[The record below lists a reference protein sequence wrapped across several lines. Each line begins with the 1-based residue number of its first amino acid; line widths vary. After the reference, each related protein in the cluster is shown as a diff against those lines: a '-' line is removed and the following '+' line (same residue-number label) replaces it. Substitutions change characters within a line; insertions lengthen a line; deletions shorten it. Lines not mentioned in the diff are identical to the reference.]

1 MPHLIN
7 LSTTPYSYNKE
18 TKVFSFS
25 EKHVP
30 FTTTY
35 EVLNP
40 QTGGKVS
47 FDFSHSTGPEFD
59 PNTKWI
65 YKNKSSDVTV
75 EVCND
80 AYITKLR
87 GDAYL
92 DHKLHREERYAA
104 KHGLK

>member
-1 MPHLIN
+1 MAHLIN
-7 LSTTPYSYNKE
+7 LSTVTYSYDKE

-30 FTTTY
+30 FATTY

-40 QTGGKVS
+40 KTGNKVT
-47 FDFSHSTGPEFD
+47 FDLSHSTGPEFD
-59 PNTKWI
+59 PDTRWV

-80 AYITKLR
+80 ATITKLR

-92 DHKLHREERYAA
+92 DHKLNREARYAA
-104 KHGLK
+104 KNK